1 MAPRGAVLLGMKR
14 PKLPELIVGVLAAA
28 LLVGSVVGL
37 TRTREAG
44 GGAEPVEE
52 AAPGEA
58 VSAIEIVDFTFNPKE
73 ATVAVGDTLT
83 WTNADSAVHTV
94 TGKENELLLSDD
106 LAQDST
112 YEVTFEEAGT
122 FEYACKFHPNMLGT
136 ITVEG

>member
-1 MAPRGAVLLGMKR
+1 MVAMVR

-37 TRTREAG
+37 TRTRESG
-44 GGAEPVEE
+44 GGEAPVEA

-58 VSAIEIVDFTFNPKE
+58 VSAIEIVDFTFSPKE
-73 ATVAVGDTLT
+73 ATLAVGDTLT
-83 WTNADSAVHTV
+83 WTNVDSAVHTV

-106 LAQDST
+106 LAQDAT
-112 YEVTFEEAGT
+112 YEVTFDEAGT
-122 FEYACKFHPNMLGT
+122 FEYFCKFHRNMVGT

>member
-1 MAPRGAVLLGMKR
+1 MVR
-14 PKLPELIVGVLAAA
+14 PKLPELIVGVLAAV

-37 TRTREAG
+37 TRTRESAG
-44 GGAEPVEE
+44 PATPVEE

-58 VSAIEIVDFTFNPKE
+58 VTAIEIVDFTFGPKE

-83 WTNADSAVHTV
+83 WTNVDSAVHTV

-106 LAQDST
+106 LAQDAT

-122 FEYACKFHPNMLGT
+122 FEYMCKFHPNMLGT

>member
-1 MAPRGAVLLGMKR
+1 MET
-14 PKLPELIVGVLAAA
+14 PKPPELIVGLLAAA

-37 TRTREAG
+37 TRSRDEG
-44 GGAEPVEE
+44 
-52 AAPGEA
+52 GEA
-58 VSAIEIVDFTFNPKE
+58 EQPEQAAGEAISAIEIVDFSFGPKE

-83 WTNADSAVHTV
+83 WTNLDSAVHTV

-106 LAQDST
+106 LAQDAT

-122 FEYACKFHPNMLGT
+122 FEYMCKFHPNMQGT